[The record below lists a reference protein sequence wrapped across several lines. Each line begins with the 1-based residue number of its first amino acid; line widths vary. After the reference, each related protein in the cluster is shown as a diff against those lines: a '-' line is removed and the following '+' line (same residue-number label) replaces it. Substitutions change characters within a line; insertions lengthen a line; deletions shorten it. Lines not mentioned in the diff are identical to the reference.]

1 VAAFEHSDFP
11 ILGIS
16 FNPSQFEVP
25 QPGNIWLK
33 EISNVKFGQN
43 LAFRF
48 KRLGLGRADSL
59 DGSLPETM
67 TGFAD
72 PFGVKIAMNFKKL
85 RHKGKGVGKP
95 KFLKEFIQKTE
106 FSNDLAFGNSHPAK
120 SEHHAEEQDPD
131 DVEGD

>member
-43 LAFRF
+43 LAFNF
-48 KRLGLGRADSL
+48 KRLGLRRADSL

-67 TGFAD
+67 TGFAS

-95 KFLKEFIQKTE
+95 KFLKELIQKTE
-106 FSNDLAFGNSHPAK
+106 FSNDLAYGNSHPAE
-120 SEHHAEEQDPD
+120 SDHHAEEQAPD
-131 DVEGD
+131 HVEGD